1 MMRRVA
7 PRISLTLLACAGLLA
22 LALAPVGCATAP
34 PLNSGVE
41 APAPGTDTGA
51 SAAPG
56 HGLPREDVTATPEQ
70 RYMVAGWRESFQHTA
85 SMEGSEADSVLFFRY
100 QALLAHLDPERIPPD
115 TAPILH
121 AESEQLRQDVAH
133 HRDQAWLRWQADI
146 APPPEPVPAP
156 EEDVSFSINPVTND
170 RVSKW
175 LAWFTGPGRDTFAL
189 WYWRSG
195 AYRPRMEEILRQ
207 EGVPPELVAL
217 VFIESGFNVIA
228 RSRAAAV
235 GPWQFVRDTG
245 KRYGLTINRHR
256 DERRDFE
263 LATRAAARYL
273 KDLYGYFNDWNL
285 ALAAYNCGEYRV
297 FRTIAQQGS
306 TDFWALD
313 LPRQTEDYVPE
324 FHAVLQILAR
334 PGEFGFSDAIS
345 EPLQY
350 DVVDLPGPVRLN
362 DLATHCGTLVDD
374 VKRLNP
380 SWLRNISPADG
391 NRVQARLPKGSLD
404 RLSLADL
411 PLVPLDEARN
421 VLAYHKVRRG
431 ETLRSIARRYG
442 VSASSLAAENGLSV
456 RSRVRTGRSLRLPST
471 ADVGDGGGE
480 VRAGKASR
488 KAAGH
493 DSTQGSVRSSKKK
506 SGAAAKSPAVAQRYH
521 RVKRGDT
528 LASIARRYDRS
539 VSELRRLN
547 GMSARATLR
556 AGQKLRVG

>member
-1 MMRRVA
+1 MLQVR
-7 PRISLTLLACAGLLA
+7 PRIGRTGLVATGLLA
-22 LALAPVGCATAP
+22 LAIGLAGCSTAP
-34 PLNSGVE
+34 PPRSALE
-41 APAPGTDTGA
+41 PPADPRPA
-51 SAAPG
+51 SAD
-56 HGLPREDVTATPEQ
+56 LPREDPTATSEQ
-70 RYMVAGWRESFQHTA
+70 KSMVAGWRESYRHTA
-85 SMEGSEADSVLFFRY
+85 SMEASASREASEPDSVLFFRY

-115 TAPILH
+115 TAPLLH
-121 AESEQLRQDVAH
+121 AESEQLRQDVAR
-133 HRDQAWLRWQADI
+133 HRDQAWLRWQADV

-156 EEDVSFSINPVTND
+156 EEDVSFSIKPVSNE

-175 LAWFTGPGRDTFAL
+175 LNYFTGPGRDTFAI

-195 AYRPRMEEILRQ
+195 AYRPRMEEILRE

-217 VFIESGFNVIA
+217 VFIESGFNVVA
-228 RSRAAAV
+228 RSHAAAV

-256 DERRDFE
+256 DERCDFE

-306 TDFWALD
+306 TDFWILD

-324 FHAVLQILAR
+324 FHAVLKILAR
-334 PGEFGFSDAIS
+334 PAEFGFSDSIS
-345 EPLQY
+345 EPLQF

-362 DLATHCGTLVDD
+362 DLASHCGTLVDD

-380 SWLRNISPADG
+380 SWLRNITPADG

-411 PLVPLDEARN
+411 PMVPLSEARN
-421 VLAYHKVRRG
+421 ITVYHKVRRG

-442 VSASSLAAENGLSV
+442 VSAGALAAENGLSA
-456 RSRVRTGRSLRLPST
+456 RSRVRTGRSLRLPAS
-471 ADVGDGGGE
+471 VESGNGGAE
-480 VRAGKASR
+480 VRQGNAGGKRAAKESVVRGKRSTGKAPVV
-488 KAAGH
+488 KH
-493 DSTQGSVRSSKKK
+493 
-506 SGAAAKSPAVAQRYH
+506 RYH
-521 RVKRGDT
+521 NVRKGET
-528 LASIARRYDRS
+528 LSALARRYDRS

-547 GMSARATLR
+547 GLGARGTLR
-556 AGQKLRVG
+556 AGQKLRVR